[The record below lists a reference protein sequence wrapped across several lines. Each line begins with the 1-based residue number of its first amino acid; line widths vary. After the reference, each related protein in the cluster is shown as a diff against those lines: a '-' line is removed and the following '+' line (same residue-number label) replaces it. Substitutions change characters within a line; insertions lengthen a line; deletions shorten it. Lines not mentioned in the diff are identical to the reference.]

1 MEENKNVNFDGNE
14 NFEGTES
21 GGGKVIA
28 AVVGA
33 GAAAFALGQTVGA
46 KIGNPID
53 VVKRANAKH
62 KIRKAERKLKKLKKQ
77 SEKLKKETEKLEVP
91 VPEGTT
97 PAGEE
102 APKEE
107 TK

>member
-1 MEENKNVNFDGNE
+1 MEDNNVNVNEVGNE
-14 NFEGTES
+14 TES
-21 GGGKVIA
+21 GNSKLIA
-28 AVVGA
+28 VVVGA
-33 GAAAFALGQTVGA
+33 GAAAFALGQAVGA

-77 SEKLKKETEKLEVP
+77 SEKLKAETEKLEVP
-91 VPEGTT
+91 APE
-97 PAGEE
+97 PVAEE
-102 APKEE
+102 APKTEE

>member
-1 MEENKNVNFDGNE
+1 MEDNNVNVNEFDGNE
-14 NFEGTES
+14 TEG
-21 GGGKVIA
+21 GNGKLIA

-62 KIRKAERKLKKLKKQ
+62 KIRKAEKKLKKLKK
-77 SEKLKKETEKLEVP
+77 L
-91 VPEGTT
+91 
-97 PAGEE
+97 
-102 APKEE
+102 
-107 TK
+107 

>member
-1 MEENKNVNFDGNE
+1 MEDNNVNVNETENFDGNE
-14 NFEGTES
+14 GGS
-21 GGGKVIA
+21 GKLIA

-53 VVKRANAKH
+53 VVKRANQKH

-77 SEKLKKETEKLEVP
+77 SEKLKAETEKLEIPAPEP
-91 VPEGTT
+91 V
-97 PAGEE
+97 AEE
-102 APKEE
+102 APKTEE